1 MKNFKICTL
10 AFLLL
15 AVSATPLYA
24 AELSIEAPLGSAGSP
39 ILLPVV
45 FTAGDESVN
54 VVEGSIAIPEGM
66 TIEHLDTSGSA
77 FPLFASGPTYM
88 PSSHTVEFTA
98 GSETGIGAH
107 EVALV
112 FVIQARAE
120 REATYEVSPG
130 VIAAYASDGA
140 GTKVAVAARTA
151 HVSIG
156 PKGGVQVDA
165 LPKGAPRA
173 LLAEIGK
180 EDSLFEGKW
189 FLTFFGGTHGAP
201 IERYEVREG
210 WWRFPVSA
218 DRYYVLKDQARRT
231 TLFVTAIDTNGNRT
245 SVLVP
250 PAYPW
255 AERAVLF
262 AIALIAAVAAYL
274 LMRRLRK
281 NK

>member
-1 MKNFKICTL
+1 MKNFKTFTL
-10 AFLLL
+10 AFLLFTV
-15 AVSATPLYA
+15 AVPIHA
-24 AELSIEAPLGSAGSP
+24 AELSIEAPLGGVGSP

-54 VVEGSIAIPEGM
+54 VVEGSITIPEGM

-88 PSSHTVEFTA
+88 PSSRTVEFTA
-98 GSETGIGAH
+98 GSESNIGAH

-120 REATYEVSPG
+120 KEAMYEVSPG
-130 VIAAYASDGA
+130 TIAAYASDGA
-140 GTKVAVAARTA
+140 GTKIAVAAHPTQ
-151 HVSIG
+151 VSVG
-156 PKGGVQVDA
+156 AKGSVQVDA
-165 LPKGAPRA
+165 FPKGAPQT

-189 FLTFFGGTHGAP
+189 FLTFFGGAQGAP
-201 IERYEVREG
+201 VARYEIREG

-245 SVLVP
+245 NILVP
-250 PAYPW
+250 AAYPW

-281 NK
+281 YK